1 MRNEIYNLDAIF
13 FHSVTPIFTKLESFR
28 SSIISQEILRYDLL
42 SIEHIYF
49 ALRYFSFPLERR
61 NNPATRRE
69 LKCMENHLG
78 YPMRVALIA
87 KAEKDVRLF

>member
-13 FHSVTPIFTKLESFR
+13 FHPVTPIFTKFDF
-28 SSIISQEILRYDLL
+28 SIISQEILRYDLL

-61 NNPATRRE
+61 NNSATRQE

>member
-13 FHSVTPIFTKLESFR
+13 FHPVTPIFTKFDF
-28 SSIISQEILRYDLL
+28 SIISQEILRYDLL

>member
-13 FHSVTPIFTKLESFR
+13 FHPVTPIFTKFDF
-28 SSIISQEILRYDLL
+28 SIISQEILRYDLL

-61 NNPATRRE
+61 NNSATRRE